1 MRGVWVPGSMLP
13 HPPPGP
19 PRRRFVALCSLAFV
33 ALVIGIAVGAG
44 GGSEPKSTLPEKAK
58 PPERAVAKA
67 KGLSLEHQI
76 GQILMIAF
84 HGTTPPGYVQR
95 ALRQGRA
102 SGVILFRANVPSPA
116 VTRALTR
123 RLQRSGRDSVLIATD
138 QEGGSIRILPW
149 AAPVPS
155 QGATPTQLEAKRQ
168 ASAAAKD
175 LRAAGVNVTLA
186 PVADVGGPGSVMSGR
201 AFPGGAADVAALT
214 GAAVSGYRGT
224 NIAATLKH
232 FPGLGEAGT
241 NTDDGPVSISSPRA
255 ALATRDLAPF
265 QAGIKAGAPLVM
277 ASHAVYTGLD
287 PNNIASQSK
296 PILTTLL
303 RGKLGFKGVVITDSM
318 EAAAVLKR
326 SSIELAALRSI
337 SAGAD
342 LLLLTGPGSF
352 PLVSK
357 QLMAGAKRS
366 AKFRARIADAAARV
380 IALKR
385 SLGLRTP

>member
-1 MRGVWVPGSMLP
+1 MLP

-19 PRRRFVALCSLAFV
+19 PRSRFVALCTLAFA
-33 ALVIGIAVGAG
+33 ALVVGFAVGAG
-44 GGSEPKSTLPEKAK
+44 GGAEAKSTLPEKAK

-67 KGLSLEHQI
+67 KGLSLQRQI
-76 GQILMIAF
+76 GEVLVIAF

-102 SGVILFRANVPSPA
+102 SGVILFRANAPSPA

-123 RLQRSGRDSVLIATD
+123 RLQRAGRGRVLIATD

-149 AAPVPS
+149 AAPERS
-155 QGATPTQLEAKRQ
+155 QGATTSAVAARTQAR
-168 ASAAAKD
+168 AAARD
-175 LRAAGVNVTLA
+175 LTAAGVNVTLA

-201 AFPGGAADVAALT
+201 AFPGGALDVTALT
-214 GAAVSGYRGT
+214 RAAVSGYRGT
-224 NIAATLKH
+224 NVAATLKH

-265 QAGIKAGAPLVM
+265 QAGITAGAPLVM

-303 RGKLGFKGVVITDSM
+303 RRKLGFKGVVITDSM

-326 SSIELAALRSI
+326 SSIEIAALRSVA
-337 SAGAD
+337 AGAD

-352 PLVSK
+352 PLVRT
-357 QLMAGAKRS
+357 QLLTAAQRS

-385 SLGLRTP
+385 SIGLRAP

>member
-1 MRGVWVPGSMLP
+1 MLP
-13 HPPPGP
+13 HARPGP
-19 PRRRFVALCSLAFV
+19 ARRRLVALCVAAFV
-33 ALVIGIAVGAG
+33 ALVVGIVVGAG
-44 GGSEPKSTLPEKAK
+44 GGATESKPGAAAVK
-58 PPERAVAKA
+58 PPAKAVAKA
-67 KGLSLEHQI
+67 KGLSLQRQI
-76 GQILMIAF
+76 GEVLMIAF

-102 SGVILFRANVPSPA
+102 GGVILFRANVPNPA

-123 RLQRSGRDSVLIATD
+123 RLERSGRPTVLIATD

-149 AAPVPS
+149 AAPQPS
-155 QGATPTQLEAKRQ
+155 QGATPTLVEAKRQ
-168 ASAAAKD
+168 ATQAAKD
-175 LRAAGVNVTLA
+175 LTAAGVNVTLA

-214 GAAVSGYRGT
+214 SAAVSGYRGT
-224 NIAATLKH
+224 RVAATLKH
-232 FPGLGEAGT
+232 FPGLGAAGT

-255 ALATRDLAPF
+255 AMATRDLPPF
-265 QAGIKAGAPLVM
+265 AAGIKAGAGLVM
-277 ASHAVYTGLD
+277 ASHALYTGLD
-287 PNNIASQSK
+287 AKNIASQSK
-296 PILTTLL
+296 PILMTLL

>member
-1 MRGVWVPGSMLP
+1 MLP
-13 HPPPGP
+13 HPPAGP
-19 PRRRFVALCSLAFV
+19 ARRRLIALCAAALV
-33 ALVIGIAVGAG
+33 ALVVGIVVGAG
-44 GGSEPKSTLPEKAK
+44 SDSSQPKPTAAAVK
-58 PPERAVAKA
+58 PPEQAVAKA
-67 KGLSLEHQI
+67 KGLSLERQI
-76 GQILMIAF
+76 GEVLMIAF

-102 SGVILFRANVPSPA
+102 GGVILFRANAPNAV
-116 VTRALTR
+116 VTRALTK
-123 RLQRSGRDSVLIATD
+123 RLQRAGRGRVLIAAD

-149 AAPVPS
+149 AAPQPS
-155 QGATPTQLEAKRQ
+155 QGATPTPFEAKRQ
-168 ASAAAKD
+168 AQAAAKD
-175 LRAAGVNVTLA
+175 LTTAGVNVTLA

-214 GAAVSGYRGT
+214 SAAVSGYQGKHV
-224 NIAATLKH
+224 APTLKH
-232 FPGLGEAGT
+232 FPGLGEATT
-241 NTDDGPVSISSPRA
+241 NTDDGPVTISSPRA
-255 ALATRDLAPF
+255 ALTTRDFSPF

-277 ASHAVYTGLD
+277 VSHALFKGLD
-287 PNNIASQSK
+287 PKNIASQSK

-303 RGKLGFKGVVITDSM
+303 RGKIGFNGVVITDSM

-326 SSIELAALRSI
+326 SSIELASLRSI

-357 QLMAGAKRS
+357 QLMAGAKKS
-366 AKFRARIADAAARV
+366 VKFRARIADAAARV

-385 SLGLRTP
+385 SLGLRAP

>member
-1 MRGVWVPGSMLP
+1 MLP

-19 PRRRFVALCSLAFV
+19 PRRRLVALCAVAFV
-33 ALVIGIAVGAG
+33 ALVVGIVVGAG
-44 GGSEPKSTLPEKAK
+44 GDSGSPGALPAKVK
-58 PPERAVAKA
+58 PPARAVEKA
-67 KGLSLEHQI
+67 KGLSLQRQI
-76 GQILMIAF
+76 GEVLMIAF

-102 SGVILFRANVPSPA
+102 GGVILFRANASTPA

-123 RLQRSGRDSVLIATD
+123 RLQRAGRHQVLIATD
-138 QEGGSIRILPW
+138 QEGGSIRILGW
-149 AAPVPS
+149 AAPQPS
-155 QGATPTQLEAKRQ
+155 QGATATASEAKRQ
-168 ASAAAKD
+168 AGAAASN
-175 LRAAGVNVTLA
+175 LTAAGVNVTLA
-186 PVADVGGPGSVMSGR
+186 PVADVSGPGSVMSGR
-201 AFPGGAADVAALT
+201 AFPGGAAEVAALT

-224 NIAATLKH
+224 KVAATLKH
-232 FPGLGEAGT
+232 FPGLGAAGT

-255 ALATRDLAPF
+255 AMATRDLPPF
-265 QAGIKAGAPLVM
+265 AAGIKAGAGLVM
-277 ASHAVYTGLD
+277 ASHALYTGLD
-287 PNNIASQSK
+287 PKTIASQSK

-357 QLMAGAKRS
+357 QLMAGAKKS

-385 SLGLRTP
+385 SLDLRAP